1 MAEERKIDFG
11 SISFDDVLGDGI
23 ESTTVE
29 EPQEPQVEEAEVEQE
44 EPASTNELDA
54 DADRKDRG
62 DEDLE
67 DEEAAQQHER
77 EDDRTVEDNLEE
89 EGDDVTVASEI
100 SKVLGFEVENEYA
113 DTVEGL
119 TEFVRDISQDVA
131 ENQIQELFEQ
141 FPLVQQHLDYVLAG
155 GDSDKF
161 FESHNPQLDYAQ
173 IQLRENDQG
182 TQRAILAQY
191 FQAKGHDNDFINEM
205 LEDYED
211 SGKMFAKAEVA
222 KNALA
227 NAQKAERDQLLA
239 RQQEQYEAQ
248 AKQQEEFWD
257 GVAQTIESG
266 NEFAGIRIPDRDK
279 RSFFDYISAPTD
291 DGRTQR
297 DVDYAEAPMEVK
309 LAIDYLMYSGF
320 KLDDIIQTKAR
331 TESVKNLKS
340 RIRNTEERVK
350 NARKTQRSAGK
361 KFDPDQLD
369 INALF

>member
-11 SISFDDVLGDGI
+11 SISFDDMLGDGI
-23 ESTTVE
+23 DSTTVE

-54 DADRKDRG
+54 DANRKDRG

-100 SKVLGFEVENEYA
+100 SKVLGFEVDNEYA

-141 FPLVQQHLDYVLAG
+141 FPLVQQHLDYLLAG
-155 GDSDKF
+155 GDSEKF

-227 NAQKAERDQLLA
+227 TAQKAERDQLLA
-239 RQQEQYEAQ
+239 RQQEQYDAQ
-248 AKQQEEFWD
+248 QKQQEEFWD

-279 RSFFDYISAPTD
+279 RNFFDYISAPTD
-291 DGRTQR
+291 NGRTQR
-297 DVDYAEAPMEVK
+297 DIDYAEAPMEVK